1 MLKRAQALFLRSLGT
16 VMALAIAG
24 KASAGSTASEEPVA
38 SQFNMP
44 QGVTEVSQAA
54 YDIHMIM
61 MWICTVIGIVV
72 FAFMFYVMYAHR
84 KSRGAVAE
92 NFHENV
98 LVELL
103 WTIVPAVILIVMAV
117 PATTALLKVYDTEDA
132 DIDIKVT
139 GYQWK
144 WQYEYLGEGVKFM
157 SSLRTSKDEINNLEA
172 KGEHYLREVDNPL
185 VIPAG
190 KKVRFLITGND
201 VIHSWWVPDF
211 GVKRDAIPGMFTS
224 AWAKTDKVGTYVGAC
239 AELCGKDHAFMP
251 VVVEVKEQE
260 EYDQWLATKK
270 QEAVEYASTIGKEWT
285 FDELM
290 AKGEEVYNSSCA
302 SCHAVNGEG
311 IPGVFPALKN
321 SAIALGPVEEHLRV
335 VVDGVSGTAMQA
347 FAEQLSEVEIAAV
360 IHYERNAWGNDM
372 GDITQ
377 PVDVLNY
384 KQGK

>member
-1 MLKRAQALFLRSLGT
+1 MLKRAQALFLSSLG
-16 VMALAIAG
+16 VIFALVYAG
-24 KASAGSTASEEPVA
+24 NASADSAP
-38 SQFNMP
+38 SQLNMP

-61 MWICTVIGIVV
+61 MWICTVIGIAV
-72 FAFMFYVMYAHR
+72 FGFMFYVMYAHR

-103 WTIVPAVILIVMAV
+103 WTIVPAVILIVMAI
-117 PATTALLKVYDTEDA
+117 PATSALLKVYDTENA
-132 DIDIKVT
+132 DIDIQVT
-139 GYQWK
+139 GYQWN

-157 SSLRTSKDEINNLEA
+157 SNLRTSNDEIQGKEP

-185 VIPAG
+185 VLPVG

-211 GVKRDAIPGMFTS
+211 GVKRDAIPGLFTS
-224 AWAKTDKVGTYVGAC
+224 AWAKTDKVGTYVGEC
-239 AELCGKDHAFMP
+239 TELCGKGHAFMP
-251 VVVEVKEQE
+251 VVVEVKEQA
-260 EYDQWLATKK
+260 EYDQWLADKK
-270 QEAVEYASTIGKEWT
+270 AAAAEYASTIGKEWS

-290 AKGEEVYNSSCA
+290 IKGEEVYNRSCA
-302 SCHAVNGEG
+302 GCHGVNGEG
-311 IPGVFPALKN
+311 GYGPALKD
-321 SAIALGPVEEHLRV
+321 SAVALGAADVHISA
-335 VVDGVSGTAMQA
+335 VVDGIGVLMPSFDA
-347 FAEQLSEVEIAAV
+347 QLSEVEIAAV
-360 IHYERNAWGNDM
+360 VHYERNAWGNDV

-377 PVDVLNY
+377 PIDVVNY